1 MIEKDRVEEKENNV
15 NIHIKMLEAQELERQ
30 RIARD
35 LHDST
40 VQNLTNCV
48 HKLEYIS
55 KIIDTDPERS
65 KMELI
70 MLEKNTRTVINEM
83 REIIYNLRPMSFE
96 DIGIDVTIERE
107 LIRLENIGN
116 IKINYTVN
124 GKADDNIKP
133 VISLTIFRIV
143 QEACNN
149 AIKHSKASSIDVVLN
164 YNSNNIEL
172 SISDDGVGFD
182 LDLYDNNNPD
192 DINSGFGLSMMKE
205 RVFLL
210 SGKFN
215 IKSSKN
221 KGTIINVV
229 VPLK

>member
-1 MIEKDRVEEKENNV
+1 MIEKDMVEEKENNV

>member
-1 MIEKDRVEEKENNV
+1 MIEKDMVEEKENNV

-192 DINSGFGLSMMKE
+192 DINSGCGLSMMKE

>member
-1 MIEKDRVEEKENNV
+1 MIEKDMVEEKENNV

-107 LIRLENIGN
+107 LIHLENIGN

>member
-1 MIEKDRVEEKENNV
+1 MIEKDMVEEKENNV

-210 SGKFN
+210 SGKFD

>member
-1 MIEKDRVEEKENNV
+1 MIEKDMVEEKENNL

>member
-1 MIEKDRVEEKENNV
+1 MREKDMVEEKENNV

>member
-1 MIEKDRVEEKENNV
+1 MIEKDMVEEKENNV

-83 REIIYNLRPMSFE
+83 REIIY
-96 DIGIDVTIERE
+96 VTIERE

>member
-1 MIEKDRVEEKENNV
+1 MIEKDMVEEKENNV

-83 REIIYNLRPMSFE
+83 REIIYNLRPVSFE

-149 AIKHSKASSIDVVLN
+149 AIKHSKASSIDVVFN

>member
-1 MIEKDRVEEKENNV
+1 MIEKDMVEEKENNV

-149 AIKHSKASSIDVVLN
+149 AIKHSKANSIDVILN
-164 YNSNNIEL
+164 YNSKNIEL

-182 LDLYDNNNPD
+182 LDSYDNNNPD

>member
-1 MIEKDRVEEKENNV
+1 MIEKDMVEEKENNV

-116 IKINYTVN
+116 IKINYIVN